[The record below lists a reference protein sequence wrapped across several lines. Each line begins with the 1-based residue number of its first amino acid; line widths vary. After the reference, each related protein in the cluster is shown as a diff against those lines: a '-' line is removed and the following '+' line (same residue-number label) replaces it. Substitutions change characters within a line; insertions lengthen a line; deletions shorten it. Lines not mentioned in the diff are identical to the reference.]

1 MKEPMNT
8 DMHKEIGVAVD
19 LGSTTIAVCC
29 LDMVTKNEILSFS
42 FANPQHIYGAD
53 VITRIKHCVDNP
65 SMINKMHLLVEDSL
79 QLQLKEHL
87 GDAYSH
93 VSSIVYSGNTT
104 MLHIMRELSLNGLS
118 RAPFQPVDLHYKEEI
133 CQGISYIFLPGF
145 SAFVGADI
153 LAGAK
158 YLQMGKTDA
167 YELLV
172 DLGTNGELLL
182 LNKEK
187 GFASST
193 ACGPVFDHVISG
205 AKYGSESMKI
215 IANCVKRGLIDRT
228 GKLADA
234 LFEKGIVIDKNFTVK
249 QENIRNFQL
258 AKGAIHAGIQC
269 LLDKAEITA
278 KDVSKVYISGGLGF
292 YMNQR
297 DAFTLKMLPM
307 EFADKIEIS
316 GNTSLEGAKTI
327 LLVEKDKKAQLLSEY
342 ERICKHTESFELAN
356 AESFQERYIN
366 SLEF

>member
-1 MKEPMNT
+1 MNEPMNT
-8 DMHKEIGVAVD
+8 DMHKQVGVAVD
-19 LGSTTIAVCC
+19 LGSTTIGICC
-29 LDMVTKNEILSFS
+29 MDMVTGTEMLSFS
-42 FANPQHIYGAD
+42 FTNPQHIYGAD
-53 VITRIKHCVDNP
+53 VVTRMKHCVDNP
-65 SMINKMHLLVEDSL
+65 SMIKKMHLLVEESL
-79 QLQLKEHL
+79 QLQLKEYL
-87 GDAYSH
+87 GEAYSDL
-93 VSSIVYSGNTT
+93 SFIVYSANTT

-118 RAPFQPVDLHYKEEI
+118 KAPFQPVDLNYSEEKRQEI
-133 CQGISYIFLPGF
+133 TSIFLPGF

-153 LAGAK
+153 LSGTE

-193 ACGPVFDHVISG
+193 ACGPVFDHVITG

-234 LFEKGIVIDKNFTVK
+234 LFEKGIMIDKNFRVK

-258 AKGAIHAGIQC
+258 AKGAIYAGIQC
-269 LLDKAEITA
+269 LLNKAEITA
-278 KDVSKVYISGGLGF
+278 KEVAKVYISGGLGF

-297 DAFTLKMLPM
+297 DAFILKMLPE
-307 EFADKIEIS
+307 EFADKIVIS
-316 GNTSLEGAKTI
+316 GNTSLEGAKKF
-327 LLVEKDKKAQLLSEY
+327 LLNLHEDKSALLQEY
-342 ERICKHTESFELAN
+342 ENYRNRVESFQLAN
-356 AESFQERYIN
+356 AEHFQEYYMD